1 MSSKESEKQNGKV
14 TEDQI
19 KLTSKDY
26 YFDSYAHFGI
36 HEEMLKDRVRTS
48 SYRNAILNNKF
59 LFKDK
64 IVLDVGCGTGIL
76 SMFAA
81 KAGAKKVFAVDFSSI
96 AKEAKQIVKDN
107 KLDNIVEV
115 IQGKIE
121 EITLPVDEVDIIISE
136 WMGYFLLYE
145 SMLDTVLYARNKWL
159 KDDGH
164 VLPDKCTMFIC
175 GIEDGDYKDEKIHF
189 WNNVYGF
196 DMSCMKKLALLEPLV
211 ECVEAGSICTDT
223 CELNTFDITKMET
236 GEVDFTCDFEITF
249 KQNDYCHALVV
260 YFDTDFA
267 RGLHKPVTFS
277 TGPESN
283 YTHWKQTVF
292 YLPDVIMGC
301 RGEKLTGTL
310 KTKQNTENKRDLDI
324 TLEYKFNGKRLT
336 TKNTAFYRLR

>member
-1 MSSKESEKQNGKV
+1 MSDKEVQAKDAEV
-14 TEDQI
+14 TKNQI
-19 KLTSKDY
+19 ELTSKDY
-26 YFDSYAHFGI
+26 YFDSYAHFAI

-96 AKEAKQIVKDN
+96 AQQAKQIVKDN
-107 KLDNIVEV
+107 KLDHVVEV
-115 IQGKIE
+115 MQGKIE
-121 EITLPVDEVDIIISE
+121 EIDLPVKTVDIIISE

-145 SMLDTVLYARNKWL
+145 SMLDTVLFARDKWL
-159 KDDGH
+159 TPEGH

-175 GIEDGDYKDEKIHF
+175 GIEDGEYKDEKIHF
-189 WNNVYGF
+189 WKNVYGF

-211 ECVEAGSICTDT
+211 ECVEERSICTNT
-223 CELNTFDITKMET
+223 CELKEFDITKMET
-236 GEVDFTCDFEITF
+236 GEVDFDCEFEIIF

-260 YFDTDFA
+260 YFDTDFE

-292 YLPDVIMGC
+292 YLPDVVMGC
-301 RGEKLTGTL
+301 KGEILKGTL
-310 KTKQNTENKRDLDI
+310 RTKKNAKNKRDLDI
-324 TLEYKFNGKRLT
+324 TIDYEFEGKRFS
-336 TKNTAFYRLR
+336 TKNSAFYRLR